1 MAAMGKTIPHLPF
14 PPFKKL
20 VGESLKLKVIDVG
33 ANPSDGE
40 PAPYAALLAAG
51 DAELVGFEP
60 HAPSLAVLNA
70 QKGPHETYLPHAVGD
85 GGRHTLRSCNVASMD
100 SLLAPN
106 PAVMKLFHLFSYWS
120 KVTGSTPVDTVRL
133 DDVPETAGA
142 DMLCIDIQG
151 AELLAFAG
159 ARQRLRDVAVIHAET
174 SFVQMY
180 AGQPLFSEIEQ
191 FLRAEGF
198 MLHRFSPL
206 VGRIVSP
213 FMIDTEVYAEVGQL
227 VYADAVFVRDLA
239 RVDLIEERQLLAGA
253 AIVHDC
259 YGSVDVAFYL
269 LRELDR
275 RKQTD
280 LSVRYMNAL
289 SPFYPGRALWAWTG
303 PSQSPAGS

>member
-1 MAAMGKTIPHLPF
+1 MT
-14 PPFKKL
+14 
-20 VGESLKLKVIDVG
+20 
-33 ANPSDGE
+33 AN
-40 PAPYAALLAAG
+40 
-51 DAELVGFEP
+51 
-60 HAPSLAVLNA
+60 
-70 QKGPHETYLPHAVGD
+70 
-85 GGRHTLRSCNVASMD
+85 
-100 SLLAPN
+100 
-106 PAVMKLFHLFSYWS
+106 
-120 KVTGSTPVDTVRL
+120 TPVETVRL
-133 DDVPETAGA
+133 DNIPETAGA

-191 FLRAEGF
+191 FLRSEGF

-213 FMIDTEVYAEVGQL
+213 FMIDTEVYAEIGQV
-227 VYADAVFVRDLA
+227 VYADAIFVRDLA
-239 RVDLIEERQLLAGA
+239 KPELMSARQLLAGA

-275 RKQTD
+275 RTQD
-280 LSVRYMNAL
+280 DISARYMNAL
-289 SPFYPGRALWAWTG
+289 RLFYPGREVWAWTG
-303 PSQSPAGS
+303 PGQSPQ